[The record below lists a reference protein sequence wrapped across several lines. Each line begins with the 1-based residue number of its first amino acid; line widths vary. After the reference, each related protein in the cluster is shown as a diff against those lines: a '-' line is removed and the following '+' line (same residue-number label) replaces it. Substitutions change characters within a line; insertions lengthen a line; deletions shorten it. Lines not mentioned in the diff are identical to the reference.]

1 MGMWIL
7 IAVVV
12 GGVLWAIGM
21 YNGLVALRNRY
32 RNLFAQ
38 IDVQLKRRYELIPNL
53 VESAKGYMEHERATL
68 EAVVTARA
76 SALNAAQLAA
86 AKPGDATAMQGLAQ
100 AESTLGGALGRFVA
114 LFEQYPD
121 LKANQNVLAL
131 QRELSGTENTIAV
144 AREAYNDSVMEYNTR
159 LESLP
164 ESLCAGL
171 IGFDP
176 AELLHA
182 TQSAEE
188 RHAPKVSF
196 G

>member
-1 MGMWIL
+1 MGTWIVL
-7 IAVVV
+7 AAIVVLA
-12 GGVLWAIGM
+12 LWAIAA

-32 RNLFAQ
+32 RNLFSQ

-53 VESAKGYMEHERATL
+53 VESAKGYMQHERGTL
-68 EAVVTARA
+68 EAVTKARA
-76 SALNAAQLAA
+76 SAVNAAQLAA
-86 AKPGDATAMQGLAQ
+86 ATPGDAAAMQGLAQ
-100 AESTLGGALGRFVA
+100 AEGALGGALGRFVA

-121 LKANQNVLAL
+121 LKANQNVLGL
-131 QRELSGTENTIAV
+131 QKELSGTENEIAA
-144 AREAYNDSVMEYNTR
+144 AREAYNDSVMAYNTR
-159 LESLP
+159 RESFPQNVL
-164 ESLCAGL
+164 AGAL
-171 IGFDP
+171 GFEP